1 MGSYVHTKHMR
12 ASVALSSL
20 RRSIE
25 PISFSLSSVP
35 GGGWT
40 RGCKRTVVLGG
51 IALGGTGTVVIT
63 TGLGCNGG
71 FRVGRV
77 LPKGR

>member
-1 MGSYVHTKHMR
+1 MILQVILVQLVLRHCFER
-12 ASVALSSL
+12 CWLSL
-20 RRSIE
+20 DNARNKM
-25 PISFSLSSVP
+25 
-35 GGGWT
+35 GWT